1 MFRVFLLHVLGFVA
15 VTACVAADAS
25 APAKTWRITVEPT
38 ADGGQ
43 SVLATLEADAPI
55 KSGFGEVTPRL
66 VLRYRGGRTLA
77 YVLFDTYLGSK
88 PVPVRLRF
96 GEGEPETQEWRPSND
111 GRALIMPGDGLA
123 FIRRL
128 KEASAF
134 AVTVTPPKA
143 EPVTAQFTPTEVDLV
158 IKALLAAGI
167 SYTK

>member
-1 MFRVFLLHVLGFVA
+1 M
-15 VTACVAADAS
+15 
-25 APAKTWRITVEPT
+25 EPT

-43 SVLATLEADAPI
+43 SVLATLEADRPI

-77 YVLFDTYLGSK
+77 LVLFDTFLGSK
-88 PVPVRLRF
+88 AVPVQVRF
-96 GEGEPETQEWRPSND
+96 AADAPPEAGQWRPSQD
-111 GRALIMPGDGLA
+111 GRALLVPGDGLA

-128 KEASAF
+128 KEASLLEVTATPSRTD
-134 AVTVTPPKA
+134 AVTA
-143 EPVTAQFTPTEVDLV
+143 HFTPVEMDLV